1 MPKFKMYALRANN
14 VLDLYRQR
22 DLIDLDPPYQRLSVW
37 DHEKQR
43 RFIDSV
49 INGIDTPKIYFHE
62 LSNKNPGFPQYRF
75 AVIDGKQR
83 LLALWSFVDNELRL
97 PGDFR
102 YFQSDGQ
109 VGANHTYDQLLNR
122 APNLRARFDDYA
134 IPVILVQAE
143 TEELI
148 EELFWRL
155 NVQVPLTAPEKRNV
169 LGGPLPLLIRKVGLT
184 PFFKESVR
192 IPNSRFQHYDLA
204 AKFLRICH
212 ADDFVATK
220 KGNLDNFVLT
230 MKRARERG
238 DEAASQAVLS
248 ALEKRTTDELEK
260 AHSFF
265 GSDSPLLYS
274 MGRIALYFQI
284 FRLCT
289 NAGQNVPFS
298 LHMLEKFNA
307 DVTLARR
314 KSQRMSGGSG
324 ETLTPIQ
331 EELLRFDREK
341 QSTNDANALRRQ
353 YGHFSHYMWEAFEV
367 QLPKAE

>member
-1 MPKFKMYALRANN
+1 MTRFRMYPLRANN
-14 VLDLYRQR
+14 VLDLHGQR
-22 DLIDLDPPYQRLSVW
+22 ELIDLAPPYQRLSVW
-37 DHEKQR
+37 DYGKQR

-62 LSNKNPGFPQYRF
+62 LTSHAPSFPRYRF
-75 AVIDGKQR
+75 SVIDGKQR
-83 LLALWSFVDNELRL
+83 LLALWAFIDNELRL
-97 PGDFR
+97 PADFR
-102 YFQSDGQ
+102 YFESDRY
-109 VGANHTYDQLLNR
+109 VGANHTYDQLLNK
-122 APNLRARFDDYA
+122 APLLRARFDDYA
-134 IPVILVQAE
+134 VPVVLVQAE
-143 TEELI
+143 TEELV
-148 EELFWRL
+148 EQLFWRL

-169 LGGPLPLLIRKVGLT
+169 LGGPLPLIIRRVGLT
-184 PFFKESVR
+184 RFFRESVR
-192 IPNSRFQHYDLA
+192 ISNSRFQHYDLA

-230 MKRARERG
+230 MKRARDKR
-238 DEAASQAVLS
+238 DRAASKEVLS
-248 ALEKRTTDELEK
+248 ALEKRTTDELGK

-265 GSDSPLLYS
+265 GLNSPLLNS

-289 NAGQNVPFS
+289 NASRDISMS
-298 LHMLEKFNA
+298 LHMLETFNA
-307 DVTLARR
+307 DVTSARR

-324 ETLTPIQ
+324 ETLTPME

-353 YGHFSHYMWEAFEV
+353 YGHLCHYMSVTFGVELPEA
-367 QLPKAE
+367 